1 MANARRRALR
11 KSRAQVGL
19 ARIALAPGALVGVS
33 HVSKARLRSELGYG
47 RNRLSKAVLTPP
59 RRFGFSRLNVPRIVH
74 ESAGGSA
81 SFTSMTKA
89 ELHELVDLLP
99 DASLEAAGALLRR
112 AQDPVLA
119 KLDAAPYDD
128 EPLTDEDRVALEAAR
143 REPAVSWSEAS
154 SELSAD

>member
-1 MANARRRALR
+1 
-11 KSRAQVGL
+11 
-19 ARIALAPGALVGVS
+19 
-33 HVSKARLRSELGYG
+33 
-47 RNRLSKAVLTPP
+47 
-59 RRFGFSRLNVPRIVH
+59 
-74 ESAGGSA
+74 
-81 SFTSMTKA
+81 MTKA

-99 DASLEAAGALLRR
+99 NDSLDAAGVLLRR

-128 EPLTDEDRVALEAAR
+128 EPLTEEDRAALEEAR